1 MKHEKVV
8 GPEDMAHKTKKK
20 TVKELNDDFNIFEE
34 KFKSMEALVDHLNA
48 KIVVLEKKIEE
59 TPGNFQTVLSESSE
73 MERVYDCKLCDFK
86 STKKKN
92 LKVHIKEKH
101 RNEIKCKVCG
111 ERFNETFELEIHLKT
126 HDVETFK
133 CTKCEKSFYLKWRLE
148 KHMTG
153 HEKLDSKFC
162 HYFNNNKK
170 CPFEQIGCMFKHAK
184 SSKCWFKTQ
193 CKNKLCQYAHDI
205 DEDTQNIE
213 KDTTV
218 PLDKAD
224 VTNDNIN
231 TTENVEFED
240 SDLDSEDLECDTC
253 GKIFLEHHELS
264 EHNMEGTCGY
274 GCEDCGAYYRYEKD
288 LKLHMQRHCTK
299 CFDEFYPKSV
309 LEAHKKVCNG
319 IEY

>member
-1 MKHEKVV
+1 MEL
-8 GPEDMAHKTKKK
+8 DAHGTYIFKK
-20 TVKELNDDFNIFEE
+20 T
-34 KFKSMEALVDHLNA
+34 DHILYVNA
-48 KIVVLEKKIEE
+48 QG
-59 TPGNFQTVLSESSE
+59 PF
-73 MERVYDCKLCDFK
+73 
-86 STKKKN
+86 
-92 LKVHIKEKH
+92 
-101 RNEIKCKVCG
+101 NEIIV
-111 ERFNETFELEIHLKT
+111 
-126 HDVETFK
+126 
-133 CTKCEKSFYLKWRLE
+133 
-148 KHMTG
+148 
-153 HEKLDSKFC
+153 
-162 HYFNNNKK
+162 
-170 CPFEQIGCMFKHAK
+170 Q
-184 SSKCWFKTQ
+184 
-193 CKNKLCQYAHDI
+193 QYAHDI

-224 VTNDNIN
+224 VTNIN

-309 LEAHKKVCNG
+309 LEAHNKVCTG